1 LEEGWGGCE
10 NRGREWIRRG
20 RMSSWGENNGLWHSR
35 RRESE
40 EGKNRDE
47 KILMLKI
54 IQKENRN
61 KNKNKIKP
69 TIIKQKKKE
78 KKKHNKK
85 HQVQEQ

>member
-1 LEEGWGGCE
+1 
-10 NRGREWIRRG
+10 
-20 RMSSWGENNGLWHSR
+20 LWHSR

-69 TIIKQKKKE
+69 TIIKQKKKG
-78 KKKHNKK
+78 KKKT
-85 HQVQEQ
+85 Q